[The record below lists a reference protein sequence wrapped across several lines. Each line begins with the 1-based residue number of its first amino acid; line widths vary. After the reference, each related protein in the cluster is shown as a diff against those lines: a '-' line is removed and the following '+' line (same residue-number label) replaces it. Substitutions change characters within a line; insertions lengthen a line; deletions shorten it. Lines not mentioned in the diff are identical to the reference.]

1 MSDAP
6 VTARAVAETGR
17 PRAIVT
23 DIEGTTSSISFVHET
38 LFPYADRHLASF
50 VARNPDLARPHL
62 DEVRQ
67 IEGAQHL
74 DDAGCVAVLR
84 RWIAQDRKITPL
96 KALQGLIWAE
106 GYAAGE
112 LTGHIYDDAAEA
124 LRRWHAAGH
133 ALYVYSSGSVAAQKL
148 IYGHSNAGDLTGLF
162 SGWFDTTT
170 GPKLAADSYVAIAAA
185 IGRAPGEVL
194 FLSDHPGEI
203 AAARQ
208 AGLATVM
215 VDRADGGPAAGC
227 VASFAA
233 IEPEAGR

>member
-1 MSDAP
+1 MTSTSA
-6 VTARAVAETGR
+6 R

-50 VARNPDLARPHL
+50 VARQPDLARPHL

-67 IEGAQHL
+67 IEGAKHL

-84 RWIAQDRKITPL
+84 RWIAEDRKITPL

-112 LTGHIYDDAAEA
+112 LTGHIYDDAAAA
-124 LRRWHAAGH
+124 LRAWHSAGH
-133 ALYVYSSGSVAAQKL
+133 ALHVYSSGSVAAQKL

-170 GPKLAADSYVAIAAA
+170 GPKLAPQSYTAIAAA
-185 IGRAPGEVL
+185 IGRAPEEVL
-194 FLSDHPGEI
+194 FLSDHAGEI
-203 AAARQ
+203 AAARA

-215 VDRADGGPAAGC
+215 VDRAEGGPAPGC
-227 VASFAA
+227 VASFAQ
-233 IEPEAGR
+233 IDPEAGR

>member
-1 MSDAP
+1 MTTPAASGAS
-6 VTARAVAETGR
+6 R
-17 PRAIVT
+17 PRAILT

-38 LFPYADRHLASF
+38 LFPYADRHLADF
-50 VARNPDLARPHL
+50 VARNPHLARPHL

-67 IEGAQHL
+67 IEGARHL

-112 LTGHIYDDAAEA
+112 LTGHIYDDAADA
-124 LRRWHAAGH
+124 LRRWHGAGH
-133 ALYVYSSGSVAAQKL
+133 ALHVYSSGSVAAQKL

-170 GPKLAADSYVAIAAA
+170 GPKLASDSYAAIAGA

-203 AAARQ
+203 AAARE
-208 AGLATVM
+208 AGLATVH
-215 VDRADGGPAAGC
+215 VDRADGGPAPGA
-227 VASFAA
+227 VASFAD
-233 IEPEAGR
+233 IDPEADR